1 MMMKVAK
8 NLMKRVRTYMVRAE
22 SPAGRLVIMGGLLMM
37 VSAAPALAQAAP
49 MPGGGGDLFGGIVD
63 MISTNMG
70 KWSGALIASGLLG
83 LGWEFMRGSSQ
94 SGERFKAVLLG
105 SIILI
110 ITGTAGGVLP
120 LISTIAR
127 YAGPG
132 R

>member
-1 MMMKVAK
+1 MMKVAK
-8 NLMKRVRTYMVRAE
+8 KLMKRVRTCMARAE
-22 SPAGRLVIMGGLLMM
+22 SPAGRLVVMGGLCMM
-37 VSAAPALAQAAP
+37 VWAVPALAQAAP

-70 KWSGALIASGLLG
+70 KWSGALIATGLLG
-83 LGWEFMRGSSQ
+83 LGWEFMRGSHS

-120 LISTIAR
+120 LISTIA
-127 YAGPG
+127 
-132 R
+132 